1 MEIANELKTA
11 IIIYSQLCNALDSRN
26 WKYDKYDEELAIHF
40 VVKGEDIPMEFTFG
54 VDAERQL
61 VRLMSTLPF
70 SFAEDKRLE
79 GAIITSR
86 INYMLVDG
94 YFEYDIT
101 DGEISF
107 KLTTSFRDSLISDDT
122 IEYMLRCALFVVEE
136 FNDKIMA
143 VSKGYMTV
151 EEFLAN
157 N

>member
-1 MEIANELKTA
+1 MAEANQLKTA
-11 IIIYSQLCNALDSRN
+11 KTIYTQLCKALDARN
-26 WKYDKYDEELAIHF
+26 WKYDKYEEELAVHF
-40 VVKGEDIPMEFTFG
+40 MVKGEDIPMEFTFS

-61 VRLMSTLPF
+61 VRLKSTLPF
-70 SFAEDKRLE
+70 SFDEDKRVE
-79 GAIITSR
+79 GAIITNS
-86 INYMLVDG
+86 INYMLADG

-107 KLTTSFRDSLISDDT
+107 KLTTSCRDSLISDET

-151 EEFLAN
+151 EQFLAN